1 MEGFVILASYKF
13 YFVRV
18 HYSLMEY
25 PSNDKSIGIT
35 IQMDMVESDLD
46 EEDIDKAFDNYRR
59 TNNIQTT
66 QV

>member
-1 MEGFVILASYKF
+1 
-13 YFVRV
+13 
-18 HYSLMEY
+18 
-25 PSNDKSIGIT
+25 
-35 IQMDMVESDLD
+35 MVESDLD